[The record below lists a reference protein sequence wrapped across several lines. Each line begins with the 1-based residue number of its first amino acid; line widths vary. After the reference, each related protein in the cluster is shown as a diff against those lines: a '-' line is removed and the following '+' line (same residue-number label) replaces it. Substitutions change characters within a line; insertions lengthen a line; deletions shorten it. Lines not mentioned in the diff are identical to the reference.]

1 MIHLLAFA
9 CSSEPATPPAP
20 PVAPPPVEVAP
31 PAPPVQAQQNTP
43 WAIDAAATTV
53 TASAHKV
60 IGGHD
65 LAFPGATGSVAIGT
79 ADGALVGLDVT
90 VPIATLTTD
99 AAKLTAHLITPDFF
113 DAAAMPT
120 ATFHA
125 TSVTGAAPAYTVVGD
140 LTIHGKTK
148 SVTFPA
154 TANVS
159 AGVLTATAE
168 VLLDRKDFDLVYPGK
183 PDNLI
188 QDGVELKVSLVAK
201 AP

>member
-1 MIHLLAFA
+1 MILFLAFA

-20 PVAPPPVEVAP
+20 PVAPPPVQVEP
-31 PAPPVQAQQNTP
+31 PAPPAQAQQSTP
-43 WAIDAAATTV
+43 WLIDSATTTV

-65 LAFPGATGSVAIGT
+65 LAFPGGTGSVAVGT
-79 ADGALVGLDVT
+79 VDGAIIGLDVT

-99 AAKLTAHLITPDFF
+99 AAKLTAHLVTPDFF
-113 DAAAMPT
+113 DAATMPA

-154 TANVS
+154 TANVVE
-159 AGVLTATAE
+159 GVLTATAE
-168 VLLDRKDFDLVYPGK
+168 VALDRKDFDLVYPGK

-188 QDGVELKVSLVAK
+188 QDAVELKISIVAK